1 MIAEIFKSSHWFQL
15 YLAAYEEIQACIYAD
30 LQSRWNTH
38 LWDCRENFTITQS
51 YAFVSVSAKLKL
63 TQKECAQS

>member
-1 MIAEIFKSSHWFQL
+1 MIAEILNPHIGFNSIWLHMKRSRP
-15 YLAAYEEIQACIYAD
+15 ACKQTCNQDGI
-30 LQSRWNTH
+30 H
-38 LWDCRENFTITQS
+38 LWDFRENFTMTQS